1 MCILSLVAG
10 ARISFETTGPFGPKR
25 ILYRTYTCLLRSFQD
40 SFTSVAS
47 CGIAKPGSLYKLQC
61 VFYNLKEGGI
71 EIFGFAVLDIFLIG
85 FSVFVSKDVGFSVL
99 VFNAVCGF
107 FVFGFRK
114 KY

>member
-1 MCILSLVAG
+1 MCIFSLVAG
-10 ARISFETTGPFGPKR
+10 ARISFETTGPFRPKR

-40 SFTSVAS
+40 FFTSVAS

-85 FSVFVSKDVGFSVL
+85 FSVFVSKDFGLRFWCSMRFADFSVL
-99 VFNAVCGF
+99 
-107 FVFGFRK
+107 
-114 KY
+114 

>member
-85 FSVFVSKDVGFSVL
+85 FSVL
-99 VFNAVCGF
+99 LFNAVGRF
-107 FVFGFRK
+107 FVFQHLVFGFRK